1 VDGFLNVLKPPG
13 MTSHDVV
20 NEVRRIV
27 GVRRVG
33 HTGTLDPDVPGVLVV
48 GIGQA
53 VRLNEY
59 LLDADKAYRGEIT
72 FGIATETG
80 DATGAVT
87 ARQPASA
94 LGRAAV
100 EDALRAFVGTY
111 EQVPPM
117 LSAVKVG
124 GRRLYELARRG
135 ADVPREPRS
144 VTIHSLSLICFT
156 PGEYP
161 RALFD
166 VVCSKGTYVRTLC
179 EDIGRR
185 LGVPAHMSHLV
196 RTRSGPFT
204 LEASR
209 PLPEIAADVR
219 RCLLPLTAALTTL
232 PRLTIAA
239 EIAGLVARGVPP
251 RREWFFGAG
260 ALPAKAALIGPD
272 GSLLAIVERAAGG
285 SRPYR
290 YAKVFARGN
299 DGDDH

>member
-1 VDGFLNVLKPPG
+1 MDGFLNVLKPPG

-20 NEVRRIV
+20 NEVRRIA

-59 LLDADKAYRGEIT
+59 LLDADKAYRCEIT
-72 FGIATETG
+72 FGVATETG
-80 DATGAVT
+80 DATGEVT
-87 ARQPASA
+87 ERRPVPT
-94 LGRAAV
+94 LCRLAV
-100 EDALRAFVGTY
+100 ENALETFIGTY

-117 LSAVKVG
+117 VSAVKVG

-135 ADVPREPRS
+135 AEVPRTPRP
-144 VTIHSLSLICFT
+144 VTIHSLTLISFV

-166 VVCSKGTYVRTLC
+166 VVCSKGTYVRTFC
-179 EDIGRR
+179 EDIGAR

-204 LEASR
+204 LADAKT
-209 PLPEIAADVR
+209 LPEIGVDVR
-219 RCLLPLTAALTTL
+219 GCLLPMIAALPNL
-232 PRLTIAA
+232 PRLRVPAERAA
-239 EIAGLVARGVPP
+239 LIARGVLPE
-251 RREWFFGAG
+251 RDWFGETAE
-260 ALPAKAALIGPD
+260 LPSKAALLGPE
-272 GSLLAIVERAAGG
+272 GRLLAIVERAGG
-285 SRPYR
+285 GRRLYR
-290 YAKVFARGN
+290 YAKVFCQGE
-299 DGDDH
+299 

>member
-1 VDGFLNVLKPPG
+1 MDGFLNVLKPPG

-59 LLDADKAYRGEIT
+59 LLDADKAYRCEIT

-80 DATGAVT
+80 DATGEVT
-87 ARQPASA
+87 ARQPAPGLA
-94 LGRAAV
+94 QGAV
-100 EDALRAFVGTY
+100 EGALRAFVGTY
-111 EQVPPM
+111 EQIPPM
-117 LSAVKVG
+117 VSAVKVG

-135 ADVPREPRS
+135 ADVPREPRR
-144 VTIHSLSLICFT
+144 VTIHALTLVSFS

-166 VVCSKGTYVRTLC
+166 VFCSKGTYVRALC

-185 LGVPAHMSHLV
+185 LGVPAHMSYLV
-196 RTRSGPFT
+196 RTRSGPFR
-204 LEASR
+204 LEAAR
-209 PLPEIAADVR
+209 PLQEIAADVR
-219 RCLLPLTAALTTL
+219 RCLLPLTAALPDL
-232 PRLTIAA
+232 PRLRLSAERAA
-239 EIAGLVARGVPP
+239 LVGRGVPP
-251 RREWFFGAG
+251 GREWFQGVG
-260 ALPAKAALIGPD
+260 ELPARAALIGPD
-272 GSLLAIVERAAGG
+272 GRLLAIVERDRG
-285 SRPYR
+285 SGRPYR
-290 YAKVFARGN
+290 YAKVLCG
-299 DGDDH
+299 GE